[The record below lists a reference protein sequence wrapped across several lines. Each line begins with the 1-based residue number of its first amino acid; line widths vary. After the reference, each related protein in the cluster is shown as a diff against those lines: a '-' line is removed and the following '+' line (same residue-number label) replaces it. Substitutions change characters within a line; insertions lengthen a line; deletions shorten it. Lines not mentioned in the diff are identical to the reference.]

1 MDRTGSGARLSRRRQ
16 VLEVG
21 LMRERLDVP
30 GGGDA
35 MCRSAPL
42 CAALAKRRKD
52 IPGVVVDLCL
62 EQDLLA
68 LGYRDDAREL
78 ELVEEGRDEILSKE
92 GRGSARRKLVRSRER
107 LRTWKPGSW
116 SKGYASK
123 RAKRVSMS
131 EKSTNQTD
139 VG

>member
-92 GRGSARRKLVRSRER
+92 GRRVSTKEAREVERETADLEAWVLV
-107 LRTWKPGSW
+107 
-116 SKGYASK
+116 
-123 RAKRVSMS
+123 KRVCVEAGEESVH
-131 EKSTNQTD
+131 
-139 VG
+139 VGEEH